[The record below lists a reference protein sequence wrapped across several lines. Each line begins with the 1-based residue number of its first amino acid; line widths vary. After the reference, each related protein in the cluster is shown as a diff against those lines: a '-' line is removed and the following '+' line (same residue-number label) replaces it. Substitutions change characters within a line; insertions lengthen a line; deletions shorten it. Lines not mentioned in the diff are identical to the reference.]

1 MTMTLVI
8 IGGGPAGYV
17 AAITAARF
25 GREVVLIDRGLLG
38 GTCLN
43 EGCIPTKALLQSAD
57 MYEHVKS
64 AGHFGIELPEN
75 DPIIHWDA
83 VQKRK
88 RSVVK
93 QLTDGVRYLMN
104 KNKIS
109 VLNGKASFLSAHEL
123 LIESEGK
130 SDIIQAKQIIIASGS
145 EPAALPFAPFDR
157 EWIIDSKDAMTL
169 PSIPDSFCIIG
180 GGVIGCEF
188 ASIFSRMGSKV
199 VMVEQAAHILPEEDH
214 DTANCLHDQLQKAGV
229 EILTSAAVKQ
239 LDAISKKVVVE
250 KEHGERCD
258 IKANHCLVAIGRKPR
273 LGELNLEQ
281 VGIEFDRNGIC
292 VNEHMQTNLPHIY
305 ACGDVTGGVQL
316 AHAAFHEGT
325 IAASHASGEDVKV
338 NEQVIPRCIYTSPE
352 IASVGLNEESARKKY
367 GEIRIG
373 KFAFSANGKALIL
386 NQPAGQVKVIVEPKY
401 QEILGV
407 SIIGPNATELI
418 GQAAV
423 MMHTELTADTL
434 EQFIAAHPTLS
445 EAIHEALLQTNG
457 RAVHC

>member
-1 MTMTLVI
+1 MTLVI

-25 GREVVLIDRGLLG
+25 GREVVLIDQGQLG

-64 AGHFGIELPEN
+64 AVHFGIELPEHE
-75 DPIIHWDA
+75 PIIQWDA

-88 RSVVK
+88 QSVVK

-104 KNKIS
+104 KNKVS

-130 SDIIQAKQIIIASGS
+130 SEIIQAKQIIIASGAA
-145 EPAALPFAPFDR
+145 PAALPFAPFDR
-157 EWIIDSKDAMTL
+157 EWIIHSKDAMSL
-169 PSIPDSFCIIG
+169 SSIPDSLCIIG

-188 ASIFSRMGSKV
+188 ASIFSRMGTKV
-199 VMVEQAAHILPEEDH
+199 VMVERAVHILPEEDR
-214 DTANCLHDQLQKAGV
+214 DIAQCLHEQLEETGV
-229 EILTSAAVKQ
+229 DILTSAAVKQ
-239 LDAISKKVVVE
+239 LDSSSRKVVVE
-250 KEHGERCD
+250 KNQGERCEIQLD
-258 IKANHCLVAIGRKPR
+258 LCLVAIGRTPQ
-273 LGELNLEQ
+273 LGELNLDQ
-281 VGIEFDRNGIC
+281 VGIEYDRNGIC

-325 IAASHASGEDVKV
+325 VAASHASGEHVKV

-352 IASVGLNEESARKKY
+352 IASVGLNEESARKQY
-367 GEIRIG
+367 GDIRIG
-373 KFAFSANGKALIL
+373 TCTFSANGKALIL
-386 NQPAGQVKVIVEPKY
+386 NQPAGQVKVTVEPKY

-445 EAIHEALLQTNG
+445 EAIHEALLQTIG

>member
-1 MTMTLVI
+1 MTIVI

-17 AAITAARF
+17 AAMTAARF
-25 GREVVLIDRGLLG
+25 GREVVLMDQGQLG

-43 EGCIPTKALLQSAD
+43 EGCIPTKSLLQSAD

-64 AGHFGIELPEN
+64 AAHFGIECSEKK
-75 DPIIHWDA
+75 PIIQWHT

-88 RSVVK
+88 QSVVK
-93 QLTDGVRYLMN
+93 QLTDGIRYLMN
-104 KNKIS
+104 KNKIN

-123 LIESEGK
+123 LIEREGK
-130 SDIIQAKQIIIASGS
+130 SEIIQAKQIIIASGA
-145 EPAALPFAPFDR
+145 EPAALPFAPFDGK
-157 EWIIDSKDAMTL
+157 WVIHSKDAMSL
-169 PSIPDSFCIIG
+169 SSIPDSLCIIG

-188 ASIFSRMGSKV
+188 ASIFSRMGTKV
-199 VMVEQAAHILPEEDH
+199 VMIEQAVHILPEEDR
-214 DTANCLHDQLQKAGV
+214 DIAQCLHDQLEEAGV
-229 EILTSAAVKQ
+229 EILTSTVVKQ
-239 LDAISKKVVVE
+239 LDSISRKVVIE
-250 KEHGERCD
+250 RNHGERCEIQSD
-258 IKANHCLVAIGRKPR
+258 LCLVAIGRNPR
-273 LGELNLEQ
+273 LSELNLDQ
-281 VGIEFDRNGIC
+281 IGIEFDRNGIY

-316 AHAAFHEGT
+316 AHVAFHEGT
-325 IAASHASGEDVKV
+325 IAASHASGEDIKV

-352 IASVGLNEESARKKY
+352 IASVGLNEEKARNQY
-367 GEIRIG
+367 GDIRIG
-373 KFAFSANGKALIL
+373 KCPFSANGKALIL
-386 NQPAGQVKVIVEPKY
+386 NQPVGQVKIIVESQY

-418 GQAAV
+418 GQAAI

>member
-1 MTMTLVI
+1 MTLVI

-25 GREVVLIDRGLLG
+25 GREVVLIDQGQLG

-64 AGHFGIELPEN
+64 AGHFGIELPEHE
-75 DPIIHWDA
+75 PIIQWDA

-88 RSVVK
+88 QSVVK

-104 KNKIS
+104 KNK
-109 VLNGKASFLSAHEL
+109 VTVVNGKASFLSAHEL

-130 SDIIQAKQIIIASGS
+130 SEIIQAKQIIIASGAA
-145 EPAALPFAPFDR
+145 PAALPFAPFDG
-157 EWIIDSKDAMTL
+157 EWIIHSKDAMSL
-169 PSIPDSFCIIG
+169 SSIPDSLCIIG

-199 VMVEQAAHILPEEDH
+199 FMVERAVHILPEEDR
-214 DTANCLHDQLQKAGV
+214 DIAQCLHEQLEETGV
-229 EILTSAAVKQ
+229 DILTSAAVKQ
-239 LDAISKKVVVE
+239 LDSSSSKVVVE
-250 KEHGERCD
+250 NNQGEQCEIQSD
-258 IKANHCLVAIGRKPR
+258 LCLVAIGRTPR
-273 LGELNLEQ
+273 LGELNLDQ
-281 VGIEFDRNGIC
+281 VGIEFDRNGIY

-316 AHAAFHEGT
+316 AHTAFHEGT
-325 IAASHASGEDVKV
+325 VAASHASGEHVKV

-352 IASVGLNEESARKKY
+352 IASVGLNEESARKQY
-367 GEIRIG
+367 EEIRIG
-373 KFAFSANGKALIL
+373 RCAFSANGKALIL
-386 NQPAGQVKVIVEPKY
+386 NQPAGHVKVIVEPQY

-407 SIIGPNATELI
+407 SIIGPHATELI

-445 EAIHEALLQTNG
+445 EAIHEAFLQTIG

>member
-25 GREVVLIDRGLLG
+25 GREVVLIDQGLLG

-64 AGHFGIELPEN
+64 AKHFGIELSEKE
-75 DPIIHWDA
+75 PIIHWEA

-104 KNKIS
+104 KNKIT

-123 LIESEGK
+123 LIESEGT
-130 SDIIQAKQIIIASGS
+130 SEIIQAKQIIIASGS

-169 PSIPDSFCIIG
+169 PSIPDSLCIIG

-229 EILTSAAVKQ
+229 VILTSAAVKQ

-258 IKANHCLVAIGRKPR
+258 IKADHCLVAIGRKPR

-352 IASVGLNEESARKKY
+352 IASVGLNEESARKQY

-386 NQPAGQVKVIVEPKY
+386 NQPAGQVKVIVEPQY

-457 RAVHC
+457 RAVH

>member
-25 GREVVLIDRGLLG
+25 GREVVLIDQGLLG

-64 AGHFGIELPEN
+64 AVHFGIELSEKE
-75 DPIIHWDA
+75 PIIHWDA

-93 QLTDGVRYLMN
+93 QLTDGVRYLMTRN
-104 KNKIS
+104 KVT
-109 VLNGKASFLSAHEL
+109 VLNGKASFLSTHEIL
-123 LIESEGK
+123 VESEGG
-130 SDIIQAKQIIIASGS
+130 SDIIQAKHIIIASGS
-145 EPAALPFAPFDR
+145 APAALPFAPFDR
-157 EWIIDSKDAMTL
+157 EWIIDSKDAMSL
-169 PSIPDSFCIIG
+169 SSIPDTLCIIG

-199 VMVEQAAHILPEEDH
+199 VMVEQAEHILPEEDR
-214 DTANCLHDQLQKAGV
+214 DTAKCLHDQLQKAGV
-229 EILTSAAVKQ
+229 DILTSAAVKQ
-239 LDAISKKVVVE
+239 LDSISKKVVVE
-250 KEHGERCD
+250 KEHGERCEIQAD
-258 IKANHCLVAIGRKPR
+258 HCLVAIGRKPR
-273 LGELNLEQ
+273 MEELNLEQ
-281 VGIEFDRNGIC
+281 IGIEFDRNGIF

-305 ACGDVTGGVQL
+305 ACGDVTGGIQL

-352 IASVGLNEESARKKY
+352 IASVGLNEESARQQY

-373 KFAFSANGKALIL
+373 TFAFSANGKALIL
-386 NQPAGQVKVIVEPKY
+386 NQSSGQVKVIVEPQY

>member
-1 MTMTLVI
+1 MSLVI

-17 AAITAARF
+17 AAITAARL
-25 GREVVLIDRGLLG
+25 GREVVLIDQGQLG

-43 EGCIPTKALLQSAD
+43 EGCIPTKSLLQSAD

-64 AGHFGIELPEN
+64 AAHFGIELPGKK
-75 DPIIHWDA
+75 PFIQWDS

-88 RSVVK
+88 QSVVK

-123 LIESEGK
+123 LIEREGRSE
-130 SDIIQAKQIIIASGS
+130 IIQAKQIIIASGAA
-145 EPAALPFAPFDR
+145 PAALPFAPFDG
-157 EWIIDSKDAMTL
+157 EWMIHSKDAMSL
-169 PSIPDSFCIIG
+169 SSIPDSLCIIG

-188 ASIFSRMGSKV
+188 ASIFSRMGTKV
-199 VMVEQAAHILPEEDH
+199 VMIEQSVHILPEED
-214 DTANCLHDQLQKAGV
+214 DDIAQCLHDQLEEAGV
-229 EILTSAAVKQ
+229 DILTSAVVKQ
-239 LDAISKKVVVE
+239 LDSNARKVMIE
-250 KEHGERCD
+250 RKHGERCE
-258 IKANHCLVAIGRKPR
+258 IKSDLCLVAIGRQPR
-273 LGELNLEQ
+273 LGELNLDQ
-281 VGIEFDRNGIC
+281 IGIEYDRNGIK
-292 VNEHMQTNLPHIY
+292 VNDHMQTNLPHIY

-316 AHAAFHEGT
+316 AHVAFHEGT

-352 IASVGLNEESARKKY
+352 IASVGLNEEKARNQY
-367 GEIRIG
+367 GDIQIG
-373 KFAFSANGKALIL
+373 KFSFSANGKALIL
-386 NQPAGQVKVIVEPKY
+386 NQPVGQVKVIVEPHY

-423 MMHTELTADTL
+423 MMHTELTVDTL
-434 EQFIAAHPTLS
+434 EQYMAAHPTLS
-445 EAIHEALLQTNG
+445 EAIHEALLQINE

>member
-1 MTMTLVI
+1 MTLVI

-25 GREVVLIDRGLLG
+25 DREVVLIDQGLLG

-64 AGHFGIELPEN
+64 AGHFGIELPGKE
-75 DPIIHWDA
+75 PIIHWDA

-123 LIESEGK
+123 LIESEGT
-130 SDIIQAKQIIIASGS
+130 SEIIQAKQIIIASGS

-157 EWIIDSKDAMTL
+157 EWIIDSKDVMTL
-169 PSIPDSFCIIG
+169 PSIPDSLCIIG

-229 EILTSAAVKQ
+229 EILTSATVKQ

-250 KEHGERCD
+250 KDHGERCD
-258 IKANHCLVAIGRKPR
+258 IKADHCLVAIGRKPR

-281 VGIEFDRNGIC
+281 VGIEFDRNGIF

-338 NEQVIPRCIYTSPE
+338 NEQVVPRCIYTSPE
-352 IASVGLNEESARKKY
+352 IASVGLNEESARKQY

-386 NQPAGQVKVIVEPKY
+386 NQPAGQVKVIVEPQY

>member
-1 MTMTLVI
+1 MTLVI

-25 GREVVLIDRGLLG
+25 GREVVLIDQGQLG

-64 AGHFGIELPEN
+64 AGHFGIELPEHE
-75 DPIIHWDA
+75 PIIQWNA

-88 RSVVK
+88 QSVVK

-104 KNKIS
+104 KNK
-109 VLNGKASFLSAHEL
+109 VTVVNGKASFLSAHEL

-130 SDIIQAKQIIIASGS
+130 SDIIQAKQIIIASGAA
-145 EPAALPFAPFDR
+145 PAALPFAPFDG
-157 EWIIDSKDAMTL
+157 EWIIHSKDAMSL
-169 PSIPDSFCIIG
+169 SSIPNSLCIIG

-199 VMVEQAAHILPEEDH
+199 VMVERAVHILPEEDR
-214 DTANCLHDQLQKAGV
+214 DTAQCLHEQLEETGV
-229 EILTSAAVKQ
+229 DILTSAAVKQ
-239 LDAISKKVVVE
+239 LDSSSRKVVVE
-250 KEHGERCD
+250 NNQGERCEIHSD
-258 IKANHCLVAIGRKPR
+258 LCLVAIGRNPQ
-273 LGELNLEQ
+273 LGELNLDQ
-281 VGIEFDRNGIC
+281 VGIDFDRNGIY
-292 VNEHMQTNLPHIY
+292 VNEHMQTNHPHIY

-325 IAASHASGEDVKV
+325 VAASHASGEHVKM

-352 IASVGLNEESARKKY
+352 IASVGLNEESARKQY
-367 GEIRIG
+367 EEIRIG
-373 KFAFSANGKALIL
+373 ICAFSANGKALIL
-386 NQPAGQVKVIVEPKY
+386 NQPTGHVKVIVEPQY

-423 MMHTELTADTL
+423 MMHTELTTDTL

-445 EAIHEALLQTNG
+445 EAIHEALLQTIG

>member
-1 MTMTLVI
+1 MTLVI

-25 GREVVLIDRGLLG
+25 GRKVVLIDQGQLG

-43 EGCIPTKALLQSAD
+43 EGCIPTKSLLQSAD

-64 AGHFGIELPEN
+64 AAHFGIELPGKK
-75 DPIIHWDA
+75 PIIQWDS

-88 RSVVK
+88 QSVVK

-104 KNKIS
+104 KNKIN
-109 VLNGKASFLSAHEL
+109 VLNGKAAFLSAHEI
-123 LIESEGK
+123 LIESGGE
-130 SDIIQAKQIIIASGS
+130 SEIIQAKQIIIASGA
-145 EPAALPFAPFDR
+145 EPAALPFAPFDGK
-157 EWIIDSKDAMTL
+157 WLIHSKDAMSL
-169 PSIPDSFCIIG
+169 PSIPDSLCIIG

-188 ASIFSRMGSKV
+188 ASIFSRMGTKV
-199 VMVEQAAHILPEEDH
+199 VMIEQSVHILPEED
-214 DTANCLHDQLQKAGV
+214 DDIAQCLHDQLEAAGV
-229 EILTSAAVKQ
+229 DILTSAAVNQ
-239 LDAISKKVVVE
+239 LDSTSRKVVIE
-250 KEHGERCD
+250 RKHGERCEIQSD
-258 IKANHCLVAIGRKPR
+258 LCLVAIGRKPR
-273 LGELNLEQ
+273 LGELNLDQ
-281 VGIEFDRNGIC
+281 IGIEYDRNGIN

-316 AHAAFHEGT
+316 AHVAFHEGT

-352 IASVGLNEESARKKY
+352 IASVGLNEEKARNQY
-367 GEIRIG
+367 EDIRIG
-373 KFAFSANGKALIL
+373 KCSFSANGKALIL
-386 NQPAGQVKVIVEPKY
+386 NQPAGQVKIIVEPQY

-423 MMHTELTADTL
+423 MMHTELTVDTL
-434 EQFIAAHPTLS
+434 EQYIAAHPTLS
-445 EAIHEALLQTNG
+445 EAIHEALLQTSG

>member
-1 MTMTLVI
+1 MTLVI

-25 GREVVLIDRGLLG
+25 NREVVLIDQGLLG

-43 EGCIPTKALLQSAD
+43 EGCIPAKALLQSAD

-64 AGHFGIELPEN
+64 AGHFGIELPGKE
-75 DPIIHWDA
+75 PVIHWDA

-123 LIESEGK
+123 LIDSEGK
-130 SDIIQAKQIIIASGS
+130 SEIIQAKQIITASGS
-145 EPAALPFAPFDR
+145 EPVALPFAPFDR

-169 PSIPDSFCIIG
+169 PSIPDVLCIIG

-199 VMVEQAAHILPEEDH
+199 VVVEQAAHILPEEDH

-239 LDAISKKVVVE
+239 LDATSKKVVVE
-250 KEHGERCD
+250 KEHGERCE
-258 IKANHCLVAIGRKPR
+258 IKSDHCLVAIGRKPR

-281 VGIEFDRNGIC
+281 IGIEYDRNGIC

-316 AHAAFHEGT
+316 AHVAFHEGT

-352 IASVGLNEESARKKY
+352 IASVGLNEENARKQY

-386 NQPAGQVKVIVEPKY
+386 NQPAGQVKVIVEPQY

-418 GQAAV
+418 GEAAV

>member
-1 MTMTLVI
+1 MTLVI

-25 GREVVLIDRGLLG
+25 GREVVLIDQGQLG

-64 AGHFGIELPEN
+64 AGHFGIELPEHE
-75 DPIIHWDA
+75 PTIQWDA

-88 RSVVK
+88 QSVVK

-104 KNKIS
+104 KNK
-109 VLNGKASFLSAHEL
+109 VTVVNGKASFLSAHEL

-130 SDIIQAKQIIIASGS
+130 SEIIQAKQIIIASGAA
-145 EPAALPFAPFDR
+145 PAALPFAPFDG
-157 EWIIDSKDAMTL
+157 EWIIHSKDAMSL
-169 PSIPDSFCIIG
+169 SSIPDSLCIIG

-199 VMVEQAAHILPEEDH
+199 VMVERAVHILPEEDR
-214 DTANCLHDQLQKAGV
+214 DIAQCLHEQLEETGV
-229 EILTSAAVKQ
+229 DILTSAAVKQ
-239 LDAISKKVVVE
+239 LDSSSSKVVVE
-250 KEHGERCD
+250 NNQGEQCEIQSD
-258 IKANHCLVAIGRKPR
+258 LCLVAIGRTPR
-273 LGELNLEQ
+273 LGELNLDQ
-281 VGIEFDRNGIC
+281 VGIAFDRNGIY

-316 AHAAFHEGT
+316 AHTAFHEGT
-325 IAASHASGEDVKV
+325 VAASHASGEHVKV
-338 NEQVIPRCIYTSPE
+338 NEQVISRCIYTSPE
-352 IASVGLNEESARKKY
+352 IASVGLNEESARKQY
-367 GEIRIG
+367 EEIRIG
-373 KFAFSANGKALIL
+373 RCAFSANGKALIL
-386 NQPAGQVKVIVEPKY
+386 NQPAGHVKVIVEPQY

-407 SIIGPNATELI
+407 SIIGPHATELI

-445 EAIHEALLQTNG
+445 EAIHEALLQTIG

>member
-1 MTMTLVI
+1 MTLVI

-17 AAITAARF
+17 AAITVARF
-25 GREVVLIDRGLLG
+25 GREVVLIDQGQLG

-64 AGHFGIELPEN
+64 AGHFGIELPEHE
-75 DPIIHWDA
+75 PIIQWDA

-88 RSVVK
+88 QSVVK

-104 KNKIS
+104 KNK
-109 VLNGKASFLSAHEL
+109 VTVVNGKASFLSAHEL

-130 SDIIQAKQIIIASGS
+130 SEIIQAKQIIIASGAA
-145 EPAALPFAPFDR
+145 PAALPFAPFDG
-157 EWIIDSKDAMTL
+157 EWIIHSKDAMSL
-169 PSIPDSFCIIG
+169 SSIPDSLCIIG

-199 VMVEQAAHILPEEDH
+199 VMVERAVHILPEEDR
-214 DTANCLHDQLQKAGV
+214 DIAQCLHEQLEETGV
-229 EILTSAAVKQ
+229 DILTSAAVKQ
-239 LDAISKKVVVE
+239 LDSSSSKVVVE
-250 KEHGERCD
+250 NNQGEQCEIQSD
-258 IKANHCLVAIGRKPR
+258 LCLVAIGRTPR
-273 LGELNLEQ
+273 LGELNLDQ
-281 VGIEFDRNGIC
+281 VGIAFDRNGIY

-316 AHAAFHEGT
+316 AHTAFHEGT
-325 IAASHASGEDVKV
+325 VAASHASGEHVKV

-352 IASVGLNEESARKKY
+352 IASVGLNEESARKQY
-367 GEIRIG
+367 EEIRIG
-373 KFAFSANGKALIL
+373 RCAFSANGKALIL
-386 NQPAGQVKVIVEPKY
+386 NQPAGHVKVIVEPQY

-407 SIIGPNATELI
+407 SIIGPHATELI

-445 EAIHEALLQTNG
+445 EAIHEALLQTIG

>member
-1 MTMTLVI
+1 MTLVI

-25 GREVVLIDRGLLG
+25 GREVVLIDQGLLG

-64 AGHFGIELPEN
+64 AEHFGIKLSEKE
-75 DPIIHWDA
+75 PIIQWDA

-93 QLTDGVRYLMN
+93 QLTEGIRYLMN

-123 LIESEGK
+123 LIESEAK

-157 EWIIDSKDAMTL
+157 EWIIDSKDAMSL
-169 PSIPDSFCIIG
+169 SSIPDSLCIIG

-188 ASIFSRMGSKV
+188 ASIFSRMGSRV
-199 VMVEQAAHILPEEDH
+199 VMVEQAAHILPEEDR
-214 DTANCLHDQLQKAGV
+214 DTAKCLHDQLQKAGV
-229 EILTSAAVKQ
+229 DILTSSAVKQ
-239 LDAISKKVVVE
+239 LDSITKKVVVE
-250 KEHGERCD
+250 KEHGERCEIQTD
-258 IKANHCLVAIGRKPR
+258 HCLVAIGRKPR
-273 LGELNLEQ
+273 LEELNLEQ
-281 VGIEFDRNGIC
+281 IGIEFDRNGIC

-352 IASVGLNEESARKKY
+352 IASVGLNEESARKQY

-373 KFAFSANGKALIL
+373 KFSFSANGKALIL
-386 NQPAGQVKVIVEPKY
+386 NQPAGQVKVIVEPQY

>member
-1 MTMTLVI
+1 MTLVI

-25 GREVVLIDRGLLG
+25 GREVVLIDQGQLG

-57 MYEHVKS
+57 MYEHMKS
-64 AGHFGIELPEN
+64 AGHFGIELPEHE
-75 DPIIHWDA
+75 PIIQWNA

-88 RSVVK
+88 QSVVK

-104 KNKIS
+104 KNKIT
-109 VLNGKASFLSAHEL
+109 VVNGKASFLSAHEL
-123 LIESEGK
+123 IIESEGK
-130 SDIIQAKQIIIASGS
+130 SEIIQAKQIIIATGAV
-145 EPAALPFAPFDR
+145 PAALPFAPFDG
-157 EWIIDSKDAMTL
+157 EWIIHSKDAMSL
-169 PSIPDSFCIIG
+169 SSIPDSLCIIG

-199 VMVEQAAHILPEEDH
+199 VMVERAVHILPEEDR
-214 DTANCLHDQLQKAGV
+214 DTAQCLHEQLEETGV
-229 EILTSAAVKQ
+229 NILTSAAVKQ
-239 LDAISKKVVVE
+239 LDSSSRKVVVE
-250 KEHGERCD
+250 NNQGERCD
-258 IKANHCLVAIGRKPR
+258 IQSDLCLVAIGRTPQ
-273 LGELNLEQ
+273 LGELNLDQ
-281 VGIEFDRNGIC
+281 IGIEFDRNGIY

-316 AHAAFHEGT
+316 AHTAFHEGAV
-325 IAASHASGEDVKV
+325 AASHASGEHLKV

-352 IASVGLNEESARKKY
+352 IASVGLNEESARKQY
-367 GEIRIG
+367 EEIRIG
-373 KFAFSANGKALIL
+373 TSAFSANGKALIL
-386 NQPAGQVKVIVEPKY
+386 NQPAGHVKVIVEPQY

-407 SIIGPNATELI
+407 SIIGPNATEMI

-423 MMHTELTADTL
+423 MMHAELTADTL

-445 EAIHEALLQTNG
+445 EAIHEAVLQTIG

>member
-1 MTMTLVI
+1 MTLVI

-25 GREVVLIDRGLLG
+25 GREVVLVDQGQLG

-64 AGHFGIELPEN
+64 AVHFGIQPSEHE
-75 DPIIHWDA
+75 PIIQWDT

-88 RSVVK
+88 QAVVK

-104 KNKIS
+104 KNKVS

-123 LIESEGK
+123 LIESEGN
-130 SDIIQAKQIIIASGS
+130 SEIIQAKQIIIATGAA
-145 EPAALPFAPFDR
+145 PATLPFAPFDG
-157 EWIIDSKDAMTL
+157 EWIIHSKDAMSL
-169 PSIPDSFCIIG
+169 PSIPDSLCIIG

-188 ASIFSRMGSKV
+188 ASIFSRMGTKV
-199 VMVEQAAHILPEEDH
+199 VMVERAVHILPEEDR
-214 DTANCLHDQLQKAGV
+214 DIAQCLHEQLEETGV
-229 EILTSAAVKQ
+229 DILTSAVVKQ
-239 LDAISKKVVVE
+239 LDSSSRKIVVE
-250 KEHGERCD
+250 KNQGERREIQSD
-258 IKANHCLVAIGRKPR
+258 HCLVAIGRTPQ
-273 LGELNLEQ
+273 LGELNLDQ
-281 VGIEFDRNGIC
+281 VGIEFDRNGIY

-316 AHAAFHEGT
+316 AHTAFHEGT
-325 IAASHASGEDVKV
+325 IAASHASGEHVKV

-352 IASVGLNEESARKKY
+352 IASVGLNEENARKQHE
-367 GEIRIG
+367 EIRIG
-373 KFAFSANGKALIL
+373 TCAFSANGKALIL
-386 NQPAGQVKVIVEPKY
+386 NQPVGQVKVIVEPNY

-423 MMHTELTADTL
+423 MMHAELTPDTL

-445 EAIHEALLQTNG
+445 EAIQEALLQTIG